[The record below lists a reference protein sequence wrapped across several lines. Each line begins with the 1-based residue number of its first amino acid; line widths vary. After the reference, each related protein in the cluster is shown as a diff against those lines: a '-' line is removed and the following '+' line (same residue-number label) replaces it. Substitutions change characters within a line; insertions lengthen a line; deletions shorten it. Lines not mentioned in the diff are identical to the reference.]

1 MSSKVS
7 GVFFFYYYSYACLL
21 FFFLSIIDLKLSE
34 GH

>member
-7 GVFFFYYYSYACLL
+7 GVVFFYYYSYACLL